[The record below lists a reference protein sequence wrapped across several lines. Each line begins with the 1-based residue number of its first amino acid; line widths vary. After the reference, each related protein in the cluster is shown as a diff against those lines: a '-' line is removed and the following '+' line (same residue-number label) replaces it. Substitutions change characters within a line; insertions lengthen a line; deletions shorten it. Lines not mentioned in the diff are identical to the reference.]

1 MTDEGDTR
9 SRAKRDS
16 DVVATWHFRRRH
28 VALLVALASAPNGL
42 VAYRAYSDKPAETR
56 EESRQGREAIAR
68 QVRAQ
73 LAGSYVVW
81 QGREAV
87 RDLEIGMLIKRAN
100 VLSLQVELLA
110 QELRL
115 TVNGPA
121 RRRMEGLGDLPTLMA
136 LPKPT
141 IPPTPTEAALE
152 GPL

>member
-68 QVRAQ
+68 QVRGLWKFSGEAHVD
-73 LAGSYVVW
+73 GVVAAEADLMCTV
-81 QGREAV
+81 RE
-87 RDLEIGMLIKRAN
+87 
-100 VLSLQVELLA
+100 
-110 QELRL
+110 
-115 TVNGPA
+115 
-121 RRRMEGLGDLPTLMA
+121 LPPGA
-136 LPKPT
+136 S
-141 IPPTPTEAALE
+141 I
-152 GPL
+152 